1 MGRSWKSAFVVEVR
15 EHKETTILPDLY
27 ISNPFWADFNG
38 MKLRVLIF
46 PANITFAPQFETSMK
61 TDKNTVIGFV
71 LLGILFFLYFWYS
84 NKQQTALVEMKKRQE
99 DSIARVN
106 AAKLPVVD
114 SATLQLDSLKR
125 DSLSKVVMA
134 GDFTAAAIGTESLLT
149 LENSVMKITFTNKGG
164 QVKGIE
170 LKKYSKADSTPVVL
184 SDKNKLGYT
193 INTGANQSANTNEL
207 FFTAAEPVKKAD
219 GSQVVNFTLSSA
231 NGQQISHQYII
242 YPDAY
247 MIDWNVSLT
256 GADKLLSQG
265 ALNMKWNL
273 ETTQLERSAE
283 YERQMSN
290 ICFSEDNEFDYI
302 SVNTEK
308 QFEKP
313 VQWVSV
319 VQQFFNH
326 TLIAK
331 NNFNTGDV
339 KWQRKTDTT
348 NSLATTETNLQMKLP
363 VAAAVTVPFQLYYG
377 PSDYAILKK
386 QAPEMDRIVNLGRD
400 MYSFV
405 RPINKYIIMPVF
417 DFFAGFVTNYGW
429 VVLLLTL
436 FIRLVTSPLTYSSYL
451 SGAKMKAL
459 RPELDTMREKF
470 GDDKQ
475 GFAME
480 QMKLF
485 REAGVNP
492 LGGCI
497 PALLQIPIFFALYS
511 FFNANIELRGQSF
524 LWSDDLSSYDVIAT
538 LPFSIP
544 LGFGDHISLFTITA
558 VITSFLISIYN
569 MSMTPTQDNPMLK
582 YMPYI
587 FPFIL
592 LFIFNRLPSALTWYY
607 TVSNLVTLG
616 LQFVIQNYIINH
628 DLILAKIEEKRKAPK
643 KKSKWQERYE
653 QMMESQK
660 KLQDLKEKN
669 QKRNK

>member
-1 MGRSWKSAFVVEVR
+1 
-15 EHKETTILPDLY
+15 
-27 ISNPFWADFNG
+27 
-38 MKLRVLIF
+38 
-46 PANITFAPQFETSMK
+46 MK

-71 LLGILFFLYFWYS
+71 LLGVLFFLYFWYS
-84 NKQQTALVEMKKRQE
+84 NKQQSAILEIKKKQE
-99 DSIARVN
+99 DSLALVN
-106 AAKLPVVD
+106 AAKRPVVD
-114 SATLQLDSLKR
+114 SATMQLDSLKR
-125 DSLSKVVMA
+125 DSVSRTALA
-134 GDFTAAAIGTESLLT
+134 GDFTTAAIGTESLVT
-149 LENSVMKITFTNKGG
+149 VENNLMKVVFTSKGG
-164 QVKGIE
+164 QVKSVE
-170 LKKYSKADSTPVVL
+170 LKNYKKPDSSAVML
-184 SDKNKLGYT
+184 SDKANLGYT
-193 INTGANQSANTNEL
+193 INTGANQSASTTDL
-207 FFTAAEPVKKAD
+207 FFTAAAPVRKAD
-219 GSQVVNFTLSSA
+219 GSQVIIFTLSA
-231 NGQQISHQYII
+231 NNGQQVVHQYSIL
-242 YPDAY
+242 PDAY
-247 MIDWNVSLT
+247 LIDWTISLT

-265 ALNMKWNL
+265 LLNMKWNI
-273 ETTQLERSAE
+273 ETSQLERSAE

-290 ICFSEDNEFDYI
+290 ICFSENNEFDYI
-302 SVNTEK
+302 SANNEK
-308 QFEKP
+308 KFEET

-319 VQQFFNH
+319 VQQFFNS

-331 NNFNTGDV
+331 NSFNNGQV
-339 KWQRKTDTT
+339 NWLRKTDSTH
-348 NSLATTETNLQMKLP
+348 SLATAETNLQMKLP
-363 VAAAVTVPFQLYYG
+363 VTASVSAPFQLYYG
-377 PSDYAILKK
+377 PSDYEILKK

-459 RPELDTMREKF
+459 RPELDTMKAKF

-511 FFNANIELRGQSF
+511 FFNANISLRGQSF
-524 LWSDDLSSYDVIAT
+524 LWSDDLSSYDVIAR

-558 VITSFLISIYN
+558 VVTSFLISIYN

-587 FPFIL
+587 FPFML

-628 DLILAKIEEKRKAPK
+628 DQILAKIDEKRKAPK